1 MAAIEELKKLIGKTD
16 KPYLMEVEK
25 GAIKRYAEAIG
36 DPNPIYHDEE
46 YARTSKHGTIICPHG
61 FFGWPV
67 KSRPHLSGVRKELLE
82 ATMKAGYKRLLD
94 GGSEFDFLLP
104 VRAGDTLAASG
115 KIADVY
121 EREGKAGKLI
131 FAVTETTYINQN
143 GDRVANVRSTLIC
156 S

>member
-1 MAAIEELKKLIGKTD
+1 MAIEELKKFIGKTD
-16 KPYLMEVEK
+16 EPYPMEVEK
-25 GAIKRYAEAIG
+25 GAIKRYAEAVG
-36 DPNPIYHDEE
+36 DANPLYHDEE
-46 YARTSKHGTIICPHG
+46 YARTSKYGTIICPPG

-82 ATMKAGYKRLLD
+82 SIMKAGYKRLLD
-94 GGSEFDFLLP
+94 GGSDFEFMLP
-104 VRAGDTLAASG
+104 VRAGDILVATG
-115 KIADVY
+115 GIADVY

-131 FAVTETTYINQN
+131 FAVTEMTYINQN

>member
-1 MAAIEELKKLIGKTD
+1 MAIEELKKFIGRTD
-16 KPYLMEVEK
+16 EPYIVELEK
-25 GAIKRYAEAIG
+25 GAIKRYAEAI
-36 DPNPIYHDEE
+36 DDQNPVYHDEE
-46 YARTSKHGTIICPHG
+46 YAAESRYGTIISPPG

-82 ATMKAGYKRLLD
+82 AIMMAGYKRLLD

-104 VRAGDTLAASG
+104 VRTGDILAASG
-115 KIADVY
+115 RIADVY
-121 EREGKAGKLI
+121 EREGKAGKLM

-143 GDRVANVRSTLIC
+143 GDRVANVRSTLVC

>member
-1 MAAIEELKKLIGKTD
+1 MAIEELKKFIGRTD
-16 KPYLMEVEK
+16 DPYIMDVEK

-36 DPNPIYHDEE
+36 DPNPLYHDEE
-46 YARTSKHGTIICPHG
+46 HAAKSRYGTIISPPG

-82 ATMKAGYKRLLD
+82 AIMKAGYKRLLD

-104 VRAGDTLAASG
+104 VRAGDTLAVSG
-115 KIADVY
+115 RIADVY
-121 EREGKAGKLI
+121 EREGKAGKLM

-143 GDRVANVRSTLIC
+143 GYRVARLRSTLVC

>member
-1 MAAIEELKKLIGKTD
+1 VATEELKKFIGKTD
-16 KPYLMEVEK
+16 EPYIMEVEK

-46 YARTSKHGTIICPHG
+46 YARTSKHGIILSPPG

-82 ATMKAGYKRLLD
+82 AIMKAGYKRLLD

-104 VRAGDTLAASG
+104 VRAGDIMAASTR
-115 KIADVY
+115 IADVY

-143 GDRVANVRSTLIC
+143 GDRVAKVRSTLVC